1 MFGSAPIYPKQC
13 PHYQTRLF
21 AINMNL
27 EDIAKLSGV
36 SRSTVSRVVNNDPH
50 VRESTRQRVQSVIGD
65 VSYRPNIAARGLAA
79 GRTRILGLVVPTG
92 VASLFSDPYYPI
104 LIQGISAACNALDH
118 SVMLWIAEPEYE
130 RRMINQLTN
139 SSLVDGFI
147 VSAVVEDDPIVSAL
161 YDSGA
166 PLVTVGRH
174 LRHGE
179 ISYVDT
185 DDYAGASEAITH
197 LVRLGYTR
205 IACIAGPLDAHAAQE
220 RLRAYHDVLARR
232 QLPFDPGL
240 VIESDYS
247 ESGGYVA
254 MRQLMNQKP
263 DAIFAS
269 SDNMAIGAMRAMR
282 ESGLKTPGDVAVV
295 GFDDMPFAAHA
306 DPPLTTVRQPIEQ
319 TGRLAAQM
327 LIDQIEQPDDPVRRV
342 LLPTELV
349 IRKSCGLM

>member
-1 MFGSAPIYPKQC
+1 MAL
-13 PHYQTRLF
+13 HL
-21 AINMNL
+21 MNL

-50 VRESTRQRVQSVIGD
+50 VRESTRRRVQTVISD
-65 VSYRPNIAARGLAA
+65 VNYQPNIAARGLAA
-79 GRTRILGLVVPTG
+79 GRTRILGLVIPTR
-92 VASLFSDPYYPI
+92 VAALFSDPYYPI

-118 SVMLWIAEPEYE
+118 SVMLWIAEPDYE
-130 RRMINQLTN
+130 RRTVNQFTN

-147 VSAVVEDDPIVSAL
+147 VSAVVENDPIVDAL

-166 PLVTVGRH
+166 SLVTVGRH
-174 LRHGE
+174 RRHRE

-185 DDYAGASEAITH
+185 DDYAGASEAVTH

-205 IACIAGPLDAHAAQE
+205 IACITGPLDAHAAQE
-220 RLRAYHDVLARR
+220 RMRAYQNVLARR
-232 QLPFDPGL
+232 QIPFDPGL
-240 VIESDYS
+240 VIESDYG
-247 ESGGYVA
+247 EPGGYVA
-254 MRQLMNQKP
+254 MRQLLNQRP
-263 DAIFAS
+263 DAVFAS
-269 SDNMAIGAMRAMR
+269 SDNMAVGAIRALR
-282 ESGLKTPGDVAVV
+282 EAGLRVPADVAVI

-319 TGRLAAQM
+319 SGRLAAQM
-327 LIDQIEQPDDPVRRV
+327 LIDQIEQPDEPVRRV